1 MKLKML
7 VIEDDKGIVDAI
19 SMTLNSY
26 WPEAE
31 MISAHC
37 GEAGIR
43 LAESEAPDVVIID
56 LGLPDIS
63 GHEVLRQIRSV
74 SSVPIIVLT
83 VRSGEGDVIKA
94 MEAEANDYVVKPF
107 RPKEL
112 LARIEAHVTRWMAG
126 EVKSVW
132 RKAENDQNRK

>member
-7 VIEDDKGIVDAI
+7 LIEDDEEIIDAV

-31 MISAHC
+31 LVSAYS

-43 LAESEAPDVVIID
+43 LAESESPDVVILD

-63 GHEVLRQIRSV
+63 GYDVLCQIRSV

-83 VRSGEGDVIKA
+83 VRSEEDDVVKA

-112 LARIEAHVTRWMAG
+112 LARIEAHVTRWMTG
-126 EVKSVW
+126 EVKSAW
-132 RKAENDQNRK
+132 RETENG